1 MPELPEV
8 ETTRRGIQPYVEQQR
23 IESVCVRHRGLRW
36 PIPDSLEQTL
46 VGLSIRDVQRRGKYL
61 LLDCGS
67 GWLLIHLGMS
77 GSLRILTQA
86 APPKKHDHVDIV
98 FDSGSI
104 LRFHDPRRFG
114 ALLWEPGNVW
124 QHPLLRDL
132 GPEPLDPAL
141 PPDYLYHATRNRRQA
156 IKQAIMDSKL
166 LVGVGNIYAS
176 EALFLAGIHPAT
188 SAANIDRQHCQRLLR
203 AIQDTL
209 RSAIE
214 QGGSTL
220 RDYVNSAGNSGYFQL
235 RLQVYDRADQP
246 CHACGTLIRQTRQ
259 GQRSTFH
266 CPHCQHQAWD
276 MGLSDSAGDKA

>member
-8 ETTRRGIQPYVEQQR
+8 ETTRRGIQPYIQQRR
-23 IESVCVRHRGLRW
+23 IESVNVRHRGLRW
-36 PIPDSLEQTL
+36 PIPETLEQTL
-46 VGLSIRDVQRRGKYL
+46 TGLEIHSVQRRGKYL
-61 LLDCGS
+61 LFDCGS

-77 GSLRILTQA
+77 GSLRILTQP
-86 APPKKHDHVDIV
+86 APPKKHDHVDIA
-98 FDSGSI
+98 FDTGSM

-114 ALLWEPGNVW
+114 AILWEPGNVW

-141 PPDYLYHATRNRRQA
+141 PPDYLYLATRNRKQA
-156 IKQAIMDSKL
+156 IKQVIMDSKL
-166 LVGVGNIYAS
+166 LVGVGNIYAN

-188 SAANIDRQHCQRLLR
+188 PAARIGQQRCERLQL

-209 RSAIE
+209 RAAIE

-235 RLQVYDRADQP
+235 RLQVYNRTDRP
-246 CHACGTLIRQTRQ
+246 CHTCGTLIRQTRQ
-259 GQRSTFH
+259 GQRSTFY
-266 CPHCQHQAWD
+266 CPHCQH
-276 MGLSDSAGDKA
+276 